1 MNQIFVQID
10 ENSKQIIHEKNKARE
25 VFEQAKEEQEKSSEK
40 QRLIQDE
47 YQNSLEPM
55 KAEIQS
61 LQQQLA
67 RTKQLEFLA
76 KVVFILQI
84 IYLFIY
90 YFVILLFENLENNNK
105 IIASPKKKKQKKF
118 YKELRNQKNLIKYQ
132 LLQMHIKQKKSSNS
146 MNNSKKV
153 KKLFLTLKQYKMIQK
168 KVKRILLQKFLLFL
182 FFLCIPLF

>member
-1 MNQIFVQID
+1 
-10 ENSKQIIHEKNKARE
+10 
-25 VFEQAKEEQEKSSEK
+25 
-40 QRLIQDE
+40 
-47 YQNSLEPM
+47 M

-118 YKELRNQKNLIKYQ
+118 YKELRN
-132 LLQMHIKQKKSSNS
+132 
-146 MNNSKKV
+146 
-153 KKLFLTLKQYKMIQK
+153 
-168 KVKRILLQKFLLFL
+168 
-182 FFLCIPLF
+182 